1 MQECVANIGPRGR
14 QRRLIAGLLWLVLS
28 VPIGFAL
35 ADDVLWLRALLFLPL
50 LGAAIGIFQY
60 LEKT

>member
-14 QRRLIAGLLWLVLS
+14 QRRLVVGMLWLALS
-28 VPIGFAL
+28 VPIGLAL
-35 ADDVLWLRALLFLPL
+35 SDDVPWLRALLFLPL
-50 LGAAIGIFQY
+50 LGAAIGVFQY